1 MDYGTLGTMYVSM
14 YVFSQQNLTSFQLAR
29 AAVTFDIPTP
39 HLPLSVCV
47 CVLGCVG
54 VAGDPVLAVIC
65 RHSDW
70 QSASFTTV
78 QLASLILYYH
88 SLHLQS
94 VHHIHIH
101 LISLST
107 AHHHHQSISLMAT
120 LRPESRIANDMQL
133 KQESV
138 RPRWPY
144 DMRPSVRA
152 EKYIRDASGAEKT

>member
-29 AAVTFDIPTP
+29 AAVTFDIPTS
-39 HLPLSVCV
+39 HVSLSVCVCVCV

-107 AHHHHQSISLMAT
+107 AHHHQSINQSISLMAT

-133 KQESV
+133 KQ
-138 RPRWPY
+138 
-144 DMRPSVRA
+144 
-152 EKYIRDASGAEKT
+152 